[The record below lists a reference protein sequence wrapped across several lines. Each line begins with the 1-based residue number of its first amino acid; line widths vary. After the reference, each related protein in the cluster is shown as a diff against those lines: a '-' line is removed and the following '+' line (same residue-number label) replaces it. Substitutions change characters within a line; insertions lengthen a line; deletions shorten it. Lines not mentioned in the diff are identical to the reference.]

1 MHVLTTAPRLSRWAQ
16 VLRQPAPRSPLTRE
30 ALRSEVVPNHA
41 LRKRIEEHEI
51 ELDRT
56 LERVAQAL
64 EARAEEELARSGRDL
79 GEISEELASARA
91 EISRL
96 QRQLS
101 RVPAGLADEG
111 EGAREE
117 SSSGAREDAS
127 SGGGGG
133 GGATARDACAGRAR
147 RVSSS
152 IGATSSPHE
161 SPARC
166 SSKRLRG
173 QPALVNSQPAA
184 ESASLMDPATGRDSG
199 PVLRKRRRS

>member
-64 EARAEEELARSGRDL
+64 EARAEEQ
-79 GEISEELASARA
+79 LASARA
-91 EISRL
+91 QISRL

-111 EGAREE
+111 EGARE
-117 SSSGAREDAS
+117 DAS
-127 SGGGGG
+127 SGG
-133 GGATARDACAGRAR
+133 AGRAR
-147 RVSSS
+147 RASSS
-152 IGATSSPHE
+152 NGAMSSSLHMSHE

-173 QPALVNSQPAA
+173 QPAAEEAA
-184 ESASLMDPATGRDSG
+184 PLDPATGRDSG

>member
-111 EGAREE
+111 EGARE
-117 SSSGAREDAS
+117 DAS
-127 SGGGGG
+127 SGG
-133 GGATARDACAGRAR
+133 AGRAR
-147 RVSSS
+147 RASSS
-152 IGATSSPHE
+152 IGAMPSSLHTSHE
-161 SPARC
+161 SPAARG

>member
-127 SGGGGG
+127 SGG
-133 GGATARDACAGRAR
+133 AGRAR
-147 RVSSS
+147 RASSS
-152 IGATSSPHE
+152 IGAMPSSLHMSHE
-161 SPARC
+161 SPAARG

-173 QPALVNSQPAA
+173 QPAAEEAA
-184 ESASLMDPATGRDSG
+184 PLDPATGRDSG

>member
-111 EGAREE
+111 EGARE
-117 SSSGAREDAS
+117 DAS
-127 SGGGGG
+127 SGG
-133 GGATARDACAGRAR
+133 AGRAR
-147 RVSSS
+147 RASSS
-152 IGATSSPHE
+152 IGAMPSSLHTSHE
-161 SPARC
+161 SPAARG

-173 QPALVNSQPAA
+173 QPAAEEAA
-184 ESASLMDPATGRDSG
+184 PLDPATGRDSG

>member
-1 MHVLTTAPRLSRWAQ
+1 M
-16 VLRQPAPRSPLTRE
+16 
-30 ALRSEVVPNHA
+30 PNHA

-64 EARAEEELARSGRDL
+64 EARAEEQ
-79 GEISEELASARA
+79 LASARA
-91 EISRL
+91 QISRL

-111 EGAREE
+111 EGAREDA
-117 SSSGAREDAS
+117 SSGAREDAS
-127 SGGGGG
+127 SGG
-133 GGATARDACAGRAR
+133 AGRAR
-147 RVSSS
+147 RASSS
-152 IGATSSPHE
+152 NGSMSSSLHMSHE

-173 QPALVNSQPAA
+173 QPAAEEAA
-184 ESASLMDPATGRDSG
+184 PLDPATGRDSG
-199 PVLRKRRRS
+199 PALRKRRRS

>member
-1 MHVLTTAPRLSRWAQ
+1 MHVLTTAPRLSPMASDDLPFACICSPRRRVSPQWAQ

-64 EARAEEELARSGRDL
+64 EARAEEQ
-79 GEISEELASARA
+79 LASARA
-91 EISRL
+91 QISRL

-111 EGAREE
+111 EGARE
-117 SSSGAREDAS
+117 DAS
-127 SGGGGG
+127 SGG
-133 GGATARDACAGRAR
+133 AGRAR
-147 RVSSS
+147 RASSS
-152 IGATSSPHE
+152 IGAMPSSLHTSHE
-161 SPARC
+161 SPAARG

-173 QPALVNSQPAA
+173 QPAAEEAA
-184 ESASLMDPATGRDSG
+184 PLDPATGRDSG

>member
-127 SGGGGG
+127 SGG
-133 GGATARDACAGRAR
+133 AGRAR
-147 RVSSS
+147 RASSS
-152 IGATSSPHE
+152 IGAMPSSLHMSHE
-161 SPARC
+161 SPASG

-173 QPALVNSQPAA
+173 QPAAEEAA
-184 ESASLMDPATGRDSG
+184 PLDPATGRDSG

>member
-1 MHVLTTAPRLSRWAQ
+1 MHVLTTAPRLSPMASDDLPFACICSPRRRVSPQWAQ

-64 EARAEEELARSGRDL
+64 EARAEEQ
-79 GEISEELASARA
+79 LASARA
-91 EISRL
+91 QISRL

-111 EGAREE
+111 EGARE
-117 SSSGAREDAS
+117 DAS
-127 SGGGGG
+127 SGG
-133 GGATARDACAGRAR
+133 AGRAR
-147 RVSSS
+147 RASSS
-152 IGATSSPHE
+152 NGAMSSSLHMSHE

-166 SSKRLRG
+166 SSKSKRLRG
-173 QPALVNSQPAA
+173 QPAAEEAA
-184 ESASLMDPATGRDSG
+184 PRDPATGRDSG
-199 PVLRKRRRS
+199 PALRKRRRS

>member
-1 MHVLTTAPRLSRWAQ
+1 MKQRYHRFGFTHITSFT
-16 VLRQPAPRSPLTRE
+16 PRSPLTRE

-111 EGAREE
+111 EGARE
-117 SSSGAREDAS
+117 DAS
-127 SGGGGG
+127 SGG
-133 GGATARDACAGRAR
+133 AGRAR
-147 RVSSS
+147 RASNSISAMSSS
-152 IGATSSPHE
+152 LHMSHE

-173 QPALVNSQPAA
+173 QPAAEEAA
-184 ESASLMDPATGRDSG
+184 PLDPATGRDSG